1 MSEHATT
8 QSGCAANCSA
18 FPQSRAIK
26 GRGATANLSGRFES
40 VRREA
45 FDDGWATGDDDEA
58 QAATP
63 PPRTVIHIEEARS
76 IVSHN
81 DSPDLRFT
89 QSINPYRGCEHGC
102 IYCYARP
109 THAYVNLSPGLD
121 FETQLFAKRNA
132 AALLRAELTR
142 PGYRV
147 ATINLGA
154 ATDPYQP
161 IEKTERITRSVLEVL
176 AECRHPVTLVTKG
189 ALVTRDVDL
198 LAAMARERLVHVF
211 ISITQLD
218 RRLTRILEPRAA
230 SPERRLEAVRALAE
244 AGVPVS
250 VLVAPIIPFVNDA
263 FLDAVLER
271 AAAAGAVGAGYTI
284 LRLPWEVR
292 PLWLA
297 WLEEHFPERAAHV
310 MARIRDLR
318 GGAENVS
325 TFGERMKGQG
335 PWADLIRQRFRL
347 ACTRY
352 GLATGDALAARSPL
366 DPTRFDPA
374 RLAGQAALF

>member
-1 MSEHATT
+1 MRDGE
-8 QSGCAANCSA
+8 
-18 FPQSRAIK
+18 SRAIK

-45 FDDGWATGDDDEA
+45 LDDGWTTGDDEA
-58 QAATP
+58 P
-63 PPRTVIHIEEARS
+63 PPSARTVIHIEQARS
-76 IVSHN
+76 ILSHN

-132 AALLRAELTR
+132 ADLLRAELLR

-161 IEKTERITRSVLEVL
+161 IEKTERITRRVLEVL
-176 AECRHPVTLVTKG
+176 AACRHPVTLVTKG
-189 ALVTRDVDL
+189 ALVTRDLDL

-218 RRLTRILEPRAA
+218 RQLTRILEPRAA
-230 SPERRLEAVRALAE
+230 SPERRLDAARALAE

-263 FLDAVLER
+263 FLETVLER
-271 AAAAGAVGAGYTI
+271 AAAAGAVGAGYTV

-292 PLWLA
+292 PLWTA
-297 WLEEHFPERAAHV
+297 WLEAHFPERAAHV
-310 MARIRDLR
+310 MARLRDLR
-318 GGAENVS
+318 GGAENDA
-325 TFGERMKGQG
+325 TFGHRMKGQG

-347 ACTRY
+347 ACRRH
-352 GLATGDALAARSPL
+352 GLATGDALAERYPL
-366 DPTRFDPA
+366 DAARFDPA